1 MSGLF
6 CLLTVLVADTH
17 SFCPIFCALSDFA
30 DFYCALSDFALRV
43 ATTSPRL
50 SNPARLRKSPS
61 TSHHRYS
68 LVSSDHKSPVVATRP
83 AQQFALGTA
92 RHFLPARPT
101 LPTHLLGSVTRSLLS
116 RFRFLCWLLRSH
128 ARPFLCRLLRRNIAS
143 RLLCRLFCRQHRTR
157 AERLK

>member
-6 CLLTVLVADTH
+6 CLLAVLVADTH

-30 DFYCALSDFALRV
+30 LRV
-43 ATTSPRL
+43 ATTSLRL

-61 TSHHRYS
+61 TSHHRHS

-116 RFRFLCWLLRSH
+116 RFRFLYDSFLR
-128 ARPFLCRLLRRNIAS
+128 RLLRRNLAG
-143 RLLCRLFCRQHRTR
+143 RLFGRQHRTWAKR
-157 AERLK
+157 FKQTFFTSRRTRIANTTSMQN